1 MKSRSGV
8 WSDASKGEKIN
19 NHAAVGRL
27 SDTTKRA
34 YIEKKM
40 TCVPQSDVGATS
52 QKGLILKVNNMRA
65 TVGRLSDIAERA
77 YIESK

>member
-8 WSDASKGEKIN
+8 WSDASKGEQIN

-40 TCVPQSDVGATS
+40 TCMPQSDVGATS
-52 QKGLILKVNNMRA
+52 QKGLISKVKDNCA
-65 TVGRLSDIAERA
+65 IVGRLCDIAERA
-77 YIESK
+77 